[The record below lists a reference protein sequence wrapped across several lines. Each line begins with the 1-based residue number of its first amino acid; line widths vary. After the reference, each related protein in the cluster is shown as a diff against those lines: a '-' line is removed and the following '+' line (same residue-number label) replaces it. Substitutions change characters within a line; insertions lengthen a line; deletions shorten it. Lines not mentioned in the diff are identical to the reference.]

1 MGQFRKAP
9 ASRAHQ
15 SSTSSQAKP
24 EAGRRR
30 APSTVWLLQASDDA
44 GHCWS
49 AAQLQWAGKPR
60 PQECSA
66 LVLGE
71 LGGSQHPWAALL
83 LLKSLLLQCS
93 PSWFDWSRC
102 STSPFFHLG
111 NAFAPSPPFSPS
123 SDKTAQGTER
133 SLPQGSSSLRKI
145 SGANRLINLIRHVS
159 LEDLD

>member
-15 SSTSSQAKP
+15 SSTSRQAKP

-30 APSTVWLLQASDDA
+30 APSTVRLLQASDDA

-49 AAQLQWAGKPR
+49 AARLRWAGEPW

-71 LGGSQHPWAALL
+71 LGGLTASLGSAPASEIPSTAVFPLLVRLEQVQHQPVFPPR
-83 LLKSLLLQCS
+83 QCL
-93 PSWFDWSRC
+93 C
-102 STSPFFHLG
+102 PFSSFFPQLRQNSSG
-111 NAFAPSPPFSPS
+111 YREEFAP
-123 SDKTAQGTER
+123 
-133 SLPQGSSSLRKI
+133 RKFK
-145 SGANRLINLIRHVS
+145 S
-159 LEDLD
+159 